1 MLTVGWSGI
10 EMLVHKNTIKGSSE
24 DLGEGLPLSTDI
36 IYYDL
41 PGLRMFSDFLHS
53 WWGFPVSWGD
63 LISDLSPPGPSPLL
77 CFPQSASYSFLLLNA
92 LWNRLCWI
100 WVFTPYLYIIWHLE
114 YSVSPSYAIGLD
126 QRFFVWF
133 VLLGEIINFALYTL
147 FLEFERRDLDLGYLI

>member
-77 CFPQSASYSFLLLNA
+77 CFPQSAS
-92 LWNRLCWI
+92 
-100 WVFTPYLYIIWHLE
+100 
-114 YSVSPSYAIGLD
+114 
-126 QRFFVWF
+126 
-133 VLLGEIINFALYTL
+133 
-147 FLEFERRDLDLGYLI
+147 